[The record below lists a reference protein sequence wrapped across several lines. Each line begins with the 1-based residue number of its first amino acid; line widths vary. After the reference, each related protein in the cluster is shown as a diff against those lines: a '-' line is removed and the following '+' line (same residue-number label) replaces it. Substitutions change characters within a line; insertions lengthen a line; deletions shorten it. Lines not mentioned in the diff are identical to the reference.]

1 MPEKNSDVKD
11 LGLGNKI
18 RTIREVKKLSIED
31 ITRLNGLLDD
41 SLNQAS
47 KEQLAICIKLL
58 GTSLA
63 HLKIKYTVDENENT
77 KVFSSFVEELE
88 DNTMSEEFNDLAAK
102 TIIEC
107 ATAMA
112 VAKEGVS

>member
-1 MPEKNSDVKD
+1 M
-11 LGLGNKI
+11 
-18 RTIREVKKLSIED
+18 KKLSMDEVVH
-31 ITRLNGLLDD
+31 LNQLLDD

-63 HLKIKYTVDENENT
+63 HLKMKYAVDEDENA
-77 KVFSSFVEELE
+77 KKFSSFVQEFQSGSASDELNE
-88 DNTMSEEFNDLAAK
+88 LASK

-112 VAKEGVS
+112 VAKEGSQLNLT

>member
-1 MPEKNSDVKD
+1 M
-11 LGLGNKI
+11 
-18 RTIREVKKLSIED
+18 KKLSLDEIA
-31 ITRLNGLLDD
+31 RLNLLLDD

-47 KEQLAICIKLL
+47 KEQLAVCIKLL

-63 HLKIKYTVDENENT
+63 HLKIKYHVDEDENT
-77 KVFSSFVEELE
+77 KIFSGFVQELE
-88 DNTMSEEFNDLAAK
+88 RDSLSDEFNDLAAK

-112 VAKEGVS
+112 VAKDADKIKDEKN